1 MFDDTEIELLGS
13 LRSPSRETIKANPN
27 PYRKLHEK
35 TAIFSYA
42 TTYEKQRWQIWIE
55 STSPQIFDASTI

>member
-27 PYRKLHEK
+27 PYRKGGIARHRTKMRAFL
-35 TAIFSYA
+35 A
-42 TTYEKQRWQIWIE
+42 
-55 STSPQIFDASTI
+55 

>member
-42 TTYEKQRWQIWIE
+42 TTYEKQR
-55 STSPQIFDASTI
+55 